1 MASRSLRNRLGET
14 TNIWPG
20 FVDVLATLLI
30 VIIFVLMVFTVS
42 QIYLSDA
49 SIAENIA
56 FGVNEKNIDFKSV
69 ERASKIANL
78 HDFVINEVLEGYNSK
93 VGERGVGKACW

>member
-1 MASRSLRNRLGET
+1 MASRSLRNRLGES

-49 SIAENIA
+49 IIWKRQGFARIA
-56 FGVNEKNIDFKSV
+56 D
-69 ERASKIANL
+69 AN
-78 HDFVINEVLEGYNSK
+78 K
-93 VGERGVGKACW
+93 

>member
-1 MASRSLRNRLGET
+1 MTVRSIRHRLNES

-42 QIYLSDA
+42 QIYLSEA
-49 SIAENIA
+49 ICINTI
-56 FGVNEKNIDFKSV
+56 VRKRMNELYTYPLKNDILFK
-69 ERASKIANL
+69 NF
-78 HDFVINEVLEGYNSK
+78 H
-93 VGERGVGKACW
+93 

>member
-1 MASRSLRNRLGET
+1 MRLNRKNIYEI
-14 TNIWPG
+14 NIWPG

-49 SIAENIA
+49 ISC
-56 FGVNEKNIDFKSV
+56 EKIKSKLKKLLTILKKK
-69 ERASKIANL
+69 KIQ
-78 HDFVINEVLEGYNSK
+78 IG
-93 VGERGVGKACW
+93 